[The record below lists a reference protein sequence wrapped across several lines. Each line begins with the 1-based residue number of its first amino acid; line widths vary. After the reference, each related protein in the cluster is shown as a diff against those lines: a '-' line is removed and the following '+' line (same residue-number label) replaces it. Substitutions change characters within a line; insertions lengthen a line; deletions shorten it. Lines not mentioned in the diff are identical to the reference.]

1 MTIQE
6 PAHSQSLVRRLTRLN
21 LTVLFSSMVMSFV
34 LIGVILWFTARERQ
48 ADAAELAGLQSA
60 TNLAAM
66 LVFQDQSEAR
76 RELDLLASRRDLAA
90 VAIFNPEG
98 QLFTHTN
105 LPQPLFVAATDT
117 VQRDYH
123 GLTITLQVPIRE
135 RQEIVGYL
143 VLHERMQQLM
153 QWFLQG
159 LLLMSGIMAV
169 LYVLSARVLVRIQQ
183 RALQPLVELSA
194 LAERVATERNFAL
207 RGRVYYP
214 DELGSLTKRF
224 NELLKRA
231 EIWQGELTSQL
242 QHANEQSEQLS
253 QLALHDS
260 LTGLGNR
267 LAFQQALSQRVAHS
281 VQHQQLLAL
290 VFIDLDNFKY
300 VNDTYGH
307 DAGDALLILVS
318 QRLSQVLRSDD
329 FLGRLGGDE
338 FAVLLPNQVSP
349 QACEQVC
356 HRLLAQIREPLVVHG
371 QVMPVGASLGV
382 AFCPQHTT
390 QADTLLQYADEA
402 MYVAKRAGKN
412 DYYIYQTQPMAE

>member
-1 MTIQE
+1 MTTQE

-21 LTVLFSSMVMSFV
+21 LTVLFSSMVMSFL
-34 LIGVILWFTARERQ
+34 LIGLMLWFTARERQ
-48 ADAAELAGLQSA
+48 GDAAELAGLQSA

-66 LVFQDQSEAR
+66 LVFQDQIEAK
-76 RELDLLASRRDLAA
+76 RELELLASRRDLAA
-90 VAIFNPEG
+90 LAIFDAKG
-98 QLFTHTN
+98 QLFAHAH
-105 LPQPLFVAATDT
+105 LPKPLLFAASTG
-117 VQRDYH
+117 VERSYH
-123 GLTITLQVPIRE
+123 GLLISLQVPIRE
-135 RQEIVGYL
+135 KQEIVGYL

-159 LLLMSGIMAV
+159 LLLMSGCMAV
-169 LYVLSARVLVRIQQ
+169 LYLLCARVLVRIQQ

-231 EIWQGELTSQL
+231 EIWQSELTSQL
-242 QHANEQSEQLS
+242 QHANEQSEQLT

-267 LAFQQALSQRVAHS
+267 LAFHQALSQQVAQS
-281 VQHQQLLAL
+281 VQQQQLLAL
-290 VFIDLDNFKY
+290 VFIDLDNFKF

-307 DAGDALLILVS
+307 DAGDALLVLVS
-318 QRLSQVLRSDD
+318 QRLSQVLRCDD
-329 FLGRLGGDE
+329 FLCRLGGDE
-338 FAVLLPNQVSP
+338 FAVLLPHQASL
-349 QACEQVC
+349 QACELVC
-356 HRLLAQIREPLVVHG
+356 QRLLAQIREPLIVHG

-382 AFCPQHTT
+382 ALCPQHTT
-390 QADTLLQYADEA
+390 KADTLLQYADEA

-412 DYYIYQTQPMAE
+412 DYHVYQA